1 MLNIYIPLKTNEA
14 PKNSYELKD
23 DLKQVINVG
32 RIHNTYSIITV
43 SLEETRREEA
53 LISQNHLLQWMI
65 KVTEE
70 IELWWELD
78 ETYTRKIT
86 ERENKGSFLHIIV
99 CPDLFLLVR
108 VYSI

>member
-1 MLNIYIPLKTNEA
+1 LLNIYIPLKTNEA

-70 IELWWELD
+70 IELWLELD

-86 ERENKGSFLHIIV
+86 ERENKGSLLHIIV
-99 CPDLFLLVR
+99 CPDLFLLVS